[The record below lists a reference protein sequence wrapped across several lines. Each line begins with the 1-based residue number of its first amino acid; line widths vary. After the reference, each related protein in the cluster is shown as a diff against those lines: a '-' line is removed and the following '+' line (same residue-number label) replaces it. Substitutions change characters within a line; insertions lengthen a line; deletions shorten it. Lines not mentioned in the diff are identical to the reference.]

1 MNSPLTIRHFILSL
15 STLSAP
21 KIKSTHQRLS
31 KKKKTPKMAD
41 SAIRF
46 GIIGCA
52 EIARKVSRA
61 INLAPNA
68 KLAAVGSRSHE
79 KAARFAAENNFPS
92 DAKIYGSYEA
102 LLDDPN
108 VDAVYVPL
116 PTSLHVRWAVLAAQ
130 KKKHLLLEKPVALN
144 AVEFD
149 AVVEACES
157 NGVQF
162 MDGTMWMHNPRT
174 AKMTEFLSDK
184 QRFGQLKSVCMYVWL
199 FISLFIFSFISC
211 IVVNELNLML
221 HFFFFFEFF
230 FS

>member
-1 MNSPLTIRHFILSL
+1 MNECPQRHLLSDILTVL

-21 KIKSTHQRLS
+21 KVKSTHHRLS
-31 KKKKTPKMAD
+31 KKKTPNMAD
-41 SAIRF
+41 TAIRF

-61 INLAPNA
+61 ITLAPNA

-92 DAKIYGSYEA
+92 DAKTYGSYEA
-102 LLDDPN
+102 VLDDPN

-130 KKKHLLLEKPVALN
+130 KKKHVLLEKPVALN

-149 AVVEACES
+149 AIVEACES

-162 MDGTMWMHNPRT
+162 MDEIGRAH
-174 AKMTEFLSDK
+174 
-184 QRFGQLKSVCMYVWL
+184 V
-199 FISLFIFSFISC
+199 
-211 IVVNELNLML
+211 
-221 HFFFFFEFF
+221 
-230 FS
+230 

>member
-1 MNSPLTIRHFILSL
+1 
-15 STLSAP
+15 
-21 KIKSTHQRLS
+21 
-31 KKKKTPKMAD
+31 MAD
-41 SAIRF
+41 AAIRF

-61 INLAPNA
+61 ITLAPNA

-92 DAKIYGSYEA
+92 DAKTYGSYEA
-102 LLDDPN
+102 VLDDPN

-130 KKKHLLLEKPVALN
+130 KKKHVLLEKPVALN

-149 AVVEACES
+149 AIVEACES

-174 AKMTEFLSDK
+174 AKMKEFLSDK
-184 QRFGQLKSVCMYVWL
+184 QRFGQLKSVCICMAFDF
-199 FISLFIFSFISC
+199 FISFFIHFMLFFLIEISC
-211 IVVNELNLML
+211 FVVNELVL
-221 HFFFFFEFF
+221 FFLSF
-230 FS
+230 